1 MSLFVHNLIVDGP
14 CRLKGCFDLSRRVA
28 FAFLRNF
35 RRDLNANVD
44 RFQRF
49 IAENDA
55 KKSRAIQKAK
65 MEEKARQHSEQKIEA
80 LKERWDKLKQEREEL
95 KKGLERYRR
104 YELFLARVTES
115 VANEFDEIEA
125 VKKRYQILNAAN
137 DDLQQLMA
145 QRNKDMDALR
155 QKNQTTSRETQ
166 NRILVC
172 NVRVVWCC
180 TLPLK
185 R

>member
-1 MSLFVHNLIVDGP
+1 
-14 CRLKGCFDLSRRVA
+14 
-28 FAFLRNF
+28 
-35 RRDLNANVD
+35 
-44 RFQRF
+44 
-49 IAENDA
+49 
-55 KKSRAIQKAK
+55 

-137 DDLQQLMA
+137 DDLQQLMG

-172 NVRVVWCC
+172 NVG
-180 TLPLK
+180 
-185 R
+185 